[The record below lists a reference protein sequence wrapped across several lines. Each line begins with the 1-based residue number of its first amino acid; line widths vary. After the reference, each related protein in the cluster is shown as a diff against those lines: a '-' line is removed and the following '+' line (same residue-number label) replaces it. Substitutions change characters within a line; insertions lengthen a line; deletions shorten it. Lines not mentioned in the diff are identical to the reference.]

1 MKKYFFILIFV
12 LSSFISFNGINA
24 QSNEELVNGFIKNI
38 NSENEKIVI
47 HVVDNFGN
55 DFKLNITTE
64 SEIGI
69 ETQAGERWV
78 GTINNDQEYVVF
90 LLEEAQHSL
99 EPISV
104 KYSGESINSL
114 VSYESSNI
122 KNNLGYLA
130 GSFIFLALLFFG
142 YIFIINNKIKII
154 SSKN

>member
-12 LSSFISFNGINA
+12 LSSFISFSGINA

-55 DFKLNITTE
+55 EFKLNVTTE

-69 ETQAGERWV
+69 ETQSGERWV

-114 VSYESSNI
+114 V
-122 KNNLGYLA
+122 A
-130 GSFIFLALLFFG
+130 GL
-142 YIFIINNKIKII
+142 
-154 SSKN
+154 

>member
-12 LSSFISFNGINA
+12 LSSFISFSGISA

-55 DFKLNITTE
+55 DFKLNITKE

-69 ETQAGERWV
+69 ETQSGERWV

-122 KNNLGYLA
+122 KNNLC
-130 GSFIFLALLFFG
+130 LL
-142 YIFIINNKIKII
+142 YT
-154 SSKN
+154 SPSPRD

>member
-12 LSSFISFNGINA
+12 LSSFISFSGISA

-69 ETQAGERWV
+69 ETQSGERWV

-104 KYSGESINSL
+104 KYSGA
-114 VSYESSNI
+114 VSYTHLTLPTI
-122 KNNLGYLA
+122 
-130 GSFIFLALLFFG
+130 LLV
-142 YIFIINNKIKII
+142 
-154 SSKN
+154 